1 MATNYPNSLDIL
13 TNPTSTDRL
22 DSTSVP
28 HHQQHADANDAI
40 EALQTVLGVSPAGGH
55 LTVKDRIIAAE
66 ADISNQSVLNGLI
79 DVTIGS
85 ASGGDILRYSG
96 TEWVNYPEENLV
108 DGGNF

>member
-1 MATNYPNSLDIL
+1 MSTNYPNSLDVL
-13 TNPTSTDRL
+13 QNPSSTDRL
-22 DSTSVP
+22 DSPTVP
-28 HHQQHADANDAI
+28 HHEQHANANDAI
-40 EALQTVLGVSPAGGH
+40 EALQTVLGVSPAGSH

-66 ADISNQSVLNGLI
+66 NDIASQSVLNGLT